1 MNKLNL
7 KYVILPEKFRDK
19 NLIIDREKY
28 PSVHIFTD
36 NRYYDITY
44 SGKMMYS
51 RFKKKFLND

>member
-1 MNKLNL
+1 MNKVNL

-19 NLIIDREKY
+19 NLIIDREKC
-28 PSVHIFTD
+28 PSVHISTD